1 LHNQK
6 RQKRLRSG
14 SFFNF
19 YLSVLY
25 LFFWHNILFWLIDW
39 DKVSL
44 HSRRT
49 DKAVTV
55 GEEVVMKTEKV
66 ALVLA
71 CIVIVIGIG
80 STSGPVKEMLTQ
92 LKPQKDLAVWNST
105 PKAVKEDLRMRIEK
119 AAAKLNAPPVNA
131 VVDRVWKAIPGYNGL
146 EIDVEGTYRNA
157 LLLAPNEPVKFVY
170 REIKPQVSLNELGAQ
185 PIYRGNPAKPMV
197 SLMINVAWGNEYIVP
212 MLDILDEEQV
222 KVTFFLDGSWLS
234 KNPELAK
241 EMLKRGHEMENHAYT
256 HSNMSTLSRARA
268 TVEIEKTQKLL
279 KETLGV
285 TNQWFAPPSGD
296 FDQETVEI
304 ASSLGLKT
312 VLWTVDTVD
321 WRNPSPESVVAKITS
336 QAEPGTLVLMH
347 PTTSSSKALKAM
359 IRGIK
364 AKGLQL
370 GAVSQT
376 LSAERLI
383 PSDVE

>member
-1 LHNQK
+1 
-6 RQKRLRSG
+6 
-14 SFFNF
+14 
-19 YLSVLY
+19 
-25 LFFWHNILFWLIDW
+25 
-39 DKVSL
+39 
-44 HSRRT
+44 
-49 DKAVTV
+49 
-55 GEEVVMKTEKV
+55 MKTEKV
-66 ALVLA
+66 ALVVA
-71 CIVIVIGIG
+71 CIAIVIGIG
-80 STSGPVKEMLTQ
+80 STQGPVKDMLAQ
-92 LKPQKDLAVWNST
+92 LKPQDDLAVWKDISKPENN
-105 PKAVKEDLRMRIEK
+105 DLRTRIET

-146 EIDVEGTYRNA
+146 EIDVESTYRNA
-157 LLLAPNEPVKFVY
+157 LLAPKEPIKYVY
-170 REIKPQVSLNELGAQ
+170 RQIEPQISLNQLGAE

-212 MLDILDEEQV
+212 MLDVLDEENV

-256 HSNMSTLSRARA
+256 HPNMSTLSRARA

-279 KETLGV
+279 KESLGV
-285 TNQWFAPPSGD
+285 TNKWFAPPSGD

-336 QAEPGTLVLMH
+336 KAEPGTLVLMH
-347 PTTSSSKALKAM
+347 PTASSSKALRAM

-370 GAVSQT
+370 GTVSQT

-383 PSDVE
+383 PSNVE